1 MKNQFFISG
10 LGADEKAFSKLGDF
24 GTNKI
29 FIEWLRNHDNESLHS
44 YCQRLI
50 DQYNIQQGDLLVGL
64 SFGGLIAQQ
73 IAEIVGI
80 DKVILISSFRTKD
93 DLKMVFNKALAYRLH
108 KLIPNA
114 KSDLVANLVANF
126 LNSGTSSSRSIIQ
139 EMVKSTDMILM
150 NWSIEK
156 IYQQDHELAPGI
168 AKINLIGTKDRI
180 VKRWHSESTHLIE
193 GGSHF
198 MVYEQAEAVSNII
211 RNFIA

>member
-29 FIEWLRNHDNESLHS
+29 FIEWLKNHDKESLHS

-50 DQYNIQQGDLLVGL
+50 DQNNIQQGDLLVGL

-93 DLKMVFNKALAYRLH
+93 DLKRLAYKLH

-156 IYQQDHELAPGI
+156 IYQQDHELAPSI
-168 AKINLIGTKDRI
+168 TKVNLIGTKDRI
-180 VKRWHSESTHLIE
+180 VKSWSNDTTHLIE

-198 MVYEQAEAVSNII
+198 MVYEQAETVSRII
-211 RNFIA
+211 RELV

>member
-10 LGADEKAFSKLGDF
+10 LGADKKAFSKLGDF

-73 IAEIVGI
+73 ISEIVGI
-80 DKVILISSFRTKD
+80 DK
-93 DLKMVFNKALAYRLH
+93 
-108 KLIPNA
+108 
-114 KSDLVANLVANF
+114 
-126 LNSGTSSSRSIIQ
+126 
-139 EMVKSTDMILM
+139 
-150 NWSIEK
+150 
-156 IYQQDHELAPGI
+156 
-168 AKINLIGTKDRI
+168 
-180 VKRWHSESTHLIE
+180 